1 MSPHFNPTVPG
12 QRIQILDTLRGF
24 AIFGILMVNMLWMSA
39 PVGISLTDYSL
50 WNSPTDRTVEFLISF
65 LFEGKFYV
73 LFSMLF
79 GYGFWLFLQKTNNGA
94 SPVKVYAWRLIL
106 LILFGAAHI
115 VLLWPGDILFIYGF
129 LGLFLLLFRNKSNRG
144 LFKWALALLIIPLVL
159 LTGLAL
165 LFHLGMSNP
174 HAAEAIESAMEDQNA
189 VFVALIENALKI
201 YPTGTFSEIV
211 SIRLEE
217 YTTLLTGAIIMFYP
231 NVLAMFLLGFYA
243 GKKQLLKEVTTHLP
257 FFRKMAVWGLSTG
270 LLAGLAY
277 AYFKMETD
285 LGTPTFESV
294 LAMALNAFGGPL
306 LSLGY
311 VSTILLLIH
320 TERMKRCAKWLA
332 SVGRMA
338 LSNYLMHSII
348 AALLFH
354 SYGFALYG
362 KVSIWQGALLSLAIF
377 AIQIPLSI
385 AWLNYFRFG
394 PFEWLWRSLTY
405 LKWQPFVNPNQL
417 TDQRT

>member
-1 MSPHFNPTVPG
+1 
-12 QRIQILDTLRGF
+12 
-24 AIFGILMVNMLWMSA
+24 
-39 PVGISLTDYSL
+39 
-50 WNSPTDRTVEFLISF
+50 
-65 LFEGKFYV
+65 
-73 LFSMLF
+73 
-79 GYGFWLFLQKTNNGA
+79 
-94 SPVKVYAWRLIL
+94 
-106 LILFGAAHI
+106 
-115 VLLWPGDILFIYGF
+115 
-129 LGLFLLLFRNKSNRG
+129 
-144 LFKWALALLIIPLVL
+144 
-159 LTGLAL
+159 
-165 LFHLGMSNP
+165 
-174 HAAEAIESAMEDQNA
+174 
-189 VFVALIENALKI
+189 
-201 YPTGTFSEIV
+201 
-211 SIRLEE
+211 
-217 YTTLLTGAIIMFYP
+217 
-231 NVLAMFLLGFYA
+231 MFLLGFYA

>member
-39 PVGISLTDYSL
+39 PVGISLTEYAL
-50 WNSPTDRTVEFLISF
+50 WDTPLDKTVEFLISF

-79 GYGFWLFLQKTNNGA
+79 GYGFWLFLQKTNDGA
-94 SPVKVYAWRLIL
+94 SPVKVYAWRLVL
-106 LILFGAAHI
+106 LILFGVAHI
-115 VLLWPGDILFIYGF
+115 VLLWPGDILFFYGI
-129 LGLFLLLFRNKSNRG
+129 LGLFLLLFRNKSNRS
-144 LFKWALALLIIPLVL
+144 LIKWALALLIIPLVL
-159 LTGLAL
+159 LGAMAL
-165 LFHLGMSNP
+165 LFHFGMSNP
-174 HAAEAIESAMEDQNA
+174 HAAEAIESAMDEQNA
-189 VFVALIENALKI
+189 VFVALIEKALRI
-201 YPTGTFSEIV
+201 YPTGSFSEIV
-211 SIRLEE
+211 NIRLEE

-231 NVLAMFLLGFYA
+231 NVLAMFLVGFYA
-243 GKKQLLKEVTTHLP
+243 GKKQLLKDLETHLP
-257 FFRKMAVWGLSTG
+257 FFRKMVIWGLATG

-277 AYFKMETD
+277 AWLKMATN
-285 LGTPTFESV
+285 LGTPSLESV
-294 LAMALNAFGGPL
+294 LAMAMNAFGGPI

-311 VSTILLLIH
+311 ASAIVLLAH
-320 TERMKRCAKWLA
+320 NGWMKQCAVWLA
-332 SVGRMA
+332 AVGRMA

-354 SYGFALYG
+354 SYGLALYG
-362 KVSIWQGALLSLAIF
+362 KVSIWQGALLCLAIY

-385 AWLNYFRFG
+385 LWLRQFRFG

-405 LKWQPFVNPNQL
+405 LKWQPLLNIKA
-417 TDQRT
+417 